1 MVTPT
6 QIIRTNRRSLSLTI
20 AKDGSLI
27 VRAPKRLSMDYIYS
41 FIKQKEK
48 WILNKQRAIQNS
60 RMLNNAYFNGEQYM
74 FCGDTYTAIPIEK
87 LKKIEISNGNI
98 YVPLDNDDGKRN
110 LMLYKFYTNVTKE
123 ILSKRVEYF
132 ANLMQVNYSSVKVV
146 NSKAKWGS
154 CSNTADLQ
162 FNLRLSMLPHKVIDY
177 VIIHELSHTIEFN
190 HSKQF
195 YLIIESIMPDYKK
208 HRSKLK
214 ELNFLL
220 QLLR

>member
-6 QIIRTNRRSLSLTI
+6 KIIRTNRRSLSLTI

-48 WILNKQRAIQNS
+48 WILNKQRSIQNS
-60 RMLNNAYFNGEQYM
+60 RLTNNAFFSGEQYM
-74 FCGDTYTAIPIEK
+74 FCGDVYTAIAIDK
-87 LKKIEISNGNI
+87 LKQIEISNGNI
-98 YVPLDNDDGKRN
+98 YVPIDNFDGKRN
-110 LMLYKFYTNVTKE
+110 LMLYKFYTSVTKE
-123 ILSKRVEYF
+123 IISKRLEYF
-132 ANLMQVNYSSVKVV
+132 ANIMQVNYSSIKIV

-154 CSNTADLQ
+154 CSSAGDLQ

-177 VIIHELSHTIEFN
+177 VIIHELSHLIEFN

-195 YLIIESIMPDYKK
+195 YSIIESVMPDYKK
-208 HRSKLK
+208 HRTRLK